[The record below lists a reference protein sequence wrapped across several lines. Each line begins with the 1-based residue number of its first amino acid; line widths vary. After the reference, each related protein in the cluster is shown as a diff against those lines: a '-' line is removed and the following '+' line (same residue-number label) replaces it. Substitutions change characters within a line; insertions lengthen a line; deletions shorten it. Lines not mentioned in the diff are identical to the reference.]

1 MTRWLVVSAFVA
13 LATVLSAQ
21 EVRMT
26 NGEVLAGSVVSV
38 DGSRAKVRTTDG
50 AMRMVDARSI
60 DVELRADGTEKRHPC
75 TLVAGPIAPPIAA
88 LLARLQKGEP
98 LEMPDLSQLTMAC
111 SADLVAELGKVA
123 DGKAAAPRALAV
135 RALTM
140 SATKEGLR
148 AALDR
153 AIADRTGALWR
164 EVAAQIPAGACLG
177 ALEALGAVED
187 VDKGLT
193 SKEKGVRFGCASAAS
208 KLGSKAALPVL
219 ATFVGDSDHH
229 VRESAAVTLAECG
242 DPAGAKILMVMC
254 KRERAPVED
263 ANRDAD
269 AATRDL
275 VARIARRER
284 IRACELLGKLR
295 FAAAASTLQA
305 LGKHA
310 DAAIAAAAQRAA
322 AAIEAGADKD
332 GGDKDGKPAGG

>member
-1 MTRWLVVSAFVA
+1 
-13 LATVLSAQ
+13 
-21 EVRMT
+21 MT
-26 NGEVLAGSVVSV
+26 NGDVLAGSVVAV
-38 DGSRAKVRTTDG
+38 DGSRAKVKTADG
-50 AMRMVDARSI
+50 ALRVVDARSI
-60 DVELRADGTEKRHPC
+60 DVEVRADGTEKRHSC
-75 TLVAGPIAPPIAA
+75 TLVAGPMAPPIAA

-98 LEMPDLSQLTMAC
+98 LEMPDLSQLTVAC

-123 DGKAAAPRALAV
+123 DGKTAASRALAV
-135 RALTM
+135 RALAM

-153 AIADRTGALWR
+153 AVADRSGALWR

-187 VDKGLT
+187 VEKGLT
-193 SKEKGVRFGCASAAS
+193 SKERNVRFGCASAAS
-208 KLGSKAALPVL
+208 RLGSKAALPVL

-242 DPAGAKILMVMC
+242 DPAGAKVLMVMC
-254 KRERAPVED
+254 KRERAPVEE

-275 VARIARRER
+275 VARIAKRER

-295 FAAAASTLQA
+295 YAAAAATLQA
-305 LGKHA
+305 LARHA
-310 DAAIAAAAQRAA
+310 DAAIAAAARKAA
-322 AAIEAGADKD
+322 ATIEA
-332 GGDKDGKPAGG
+332 GGDKDAKPAGG